1 MAGRFRESRVS
12 SVTGSKNS
20 AVRPVLFLRTGFVN
34 EARLGGASAPRRGIG
49 AFAIML
55 GGALALS
62 FAFDVFRPAA
72 LSHPEFAAM
81 VEACAVLA
89 ASAGAWACRLN
100 FAATGRLRDLLLCA
114 ALVLLAAITV
124 TSLAGPEVL
133 ELRSPTVL
141 AGAPMI
147 GGLLA
152 AACCLAAALTPVVFR
167 AGARRRWGAIGVGA
181 GLAAAAA
188 AALASWLLRRELV
201 PLVANSGT
209 HWLSLPKAHPL
220 TLLLVIVSASL
231 SALAAGLFL
240 TDANQSNEDR
250 RDRWVAPLF
259 AASVVLIVIGGT
271 CLEWFTLPSAG
282 ATTSIAPGAS
292 IWLVAFCL
300 MSVGAIHELGAQ
312 RRLTAEVRA
321 ELDRRRLAR
330 DLHDGICQDLAF
342 IAAGVARLAPADGDD
357 HPIAVAARRALA
369 ASRDTLGDLSASGA
383 PNVREA
389 LRKVA
394 DELALRFGIN
404 IDVHSR
410 AVAPEV
416 DREAVV
422 RIVREAI
429 VNAARHGNAQNVHVS
444 LLMEEGRL
452 VLRVQD
458 DGRGLGSAELRRE
471 GFGLT
476 SMHQRARELGGQLD
490 VRPRDEGGTELEVV
504 FP

>member
-1 MAGRFRESRVS
+1 M
-12 SVTGSKNS
+12 TGSENS
-20 AVRPVLFLRTGFVN
+20 GARSVLLLGTAFMNG
-34 EARLGGASAPRRGIG
+34 AQGGGANAPRRGIT
-49 AFAIML
+49 AFAFML

-62 FAFDVFRPAA
+62 LAFDIFRPVA

-89 ASAGAWACRLN
+89 ASAGARAFRVN

-114 ALVLLAAITV
+114 ALVLLAAVTV
-124 TSLAGPEVL
+124 ASLAGPEVL

-152 AACCLAAALTPVVFR
+152 AACCLAAALTPGVLR
-167 AGARRRWGAIGVGA
+167 AGARGRWGWIGVGA
-181 GLAAAAA
+181 GVAAAAGA
-188 AALASWLLRRELV
+188 ELASWLLRRELV
-201 PLVANSGT
+201 PLVANTGA
-209 HWLSLPKAHPL
+209 HWFSLPKAHPL
-220 TLLLVIVSASL
+220 TLLLVIVSALL

-240 TDANQSNEDR
+240 SDTDQSNRDLC
-250 RDRWVAPLF
+250 DRWVAPLF

-271 CLEWFTLPSAG
+271 CLDWFTLPSAG
-282 ATTSIAPGAS
+282 ATASIAPGAS

-300 MSVGAIHELGAQ
+300 MSVGAIQELGAQ
-312 RRLTAEVRA
+312 RRVTAEVRA

-369 ASRDTLGDLSASGA
+369 ASRDRLGDLSASGA

-394 DELALRFGIN
+394 DDLAVRFGIN
-404 IDVHSR
+404 IDVQSHE
-410 AVAPEV
+410 VAPEV

-444 LLMEEGRL
+444 LLVEEGRL

-476 SMHQRARELGGQLD
+476 SMRQRARELGGRLD